1 MNSVSQLIFP
11 KPFGA
16 YPSFI
21 FVNLLWRGNIGL
33 MAGEVEY
40 HQKKCFKV
48 TREGHWQVFKPH
60 YGLFAKAGVFCASLK
75 RTIKQVL

>member
-1 MNSVSQLIFP
+1 
-11 KPFGA
+11 
-16 YPSFI
+16 
-21 FVNLLWRGNIGL
+21 